1 LGKLDKQIS
10 IVENEAKCLIPSV
23 VRKLENL
30 EKTVDQDS
38 STNED
43 FRKVRNDIGFKNS
56 NVKFWEK
63 KFALCATKKINI
75 LNLVLSEKKILNEAI
90 NHNHYCS

>member
-1 LGKLDKQIS
+1 MGKLDKQIS
-10 IVENEAKCLIPSV
+10 KVENEAKCLIPSV

-43 FRKVRNDIGFKNS
+43 FRKVRNDIGFKNLIVQIS
-56 NVKFWEK
+56 ITFLITHISYMTNTECIKSEVTTRIQNKQK
-63 KFALCATKKINI
+63 KYL
-75 LNLVLSEKKILNEAI
+75 
-90 NHNHYCS
+90 